1 MTRILLLGFDNP
13 LRDQLTQVLS
23 ELHHPACARPF
34 SDDWLS
40 LAEAD
45 VVFCSGDDPRF
56 RDALRE
62 VKFKKPDLPFIVAT
76 RLPEV
81 SAWLDALDAGA
92 SDYCAAPFEPIQIR
106 WIMDSALPRRAQF
119 AAA

>member
-1 MTRILLLGFDNP
+1 MTRILLLGFDK
-13 LRDQLTQVLS
+13 LLCDELVRVLS
-23 ELHHPACARPF
+23 EMHHAPLAQAF
-34 SDDWLS
+34 SDGWIDH
-40 LAEAD
+40 AAAD

-62 VKFKKPDLPFIVAT
+62 VKHKKPGLPFVVVT

-81 SAWLDALDAGA
+81 SAWLDALEAGA
-92 SDYCAAPFEPIQIR
+92 SDYCAAPFEPVQMR
-106 WIMDSALPRRAQF
+106 WIMDSTVPRKQR